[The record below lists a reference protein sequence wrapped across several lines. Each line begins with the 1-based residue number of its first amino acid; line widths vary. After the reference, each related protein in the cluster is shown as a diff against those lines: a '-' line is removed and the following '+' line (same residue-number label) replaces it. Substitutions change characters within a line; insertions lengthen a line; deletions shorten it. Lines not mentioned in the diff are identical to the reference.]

1 MSHITRLTHTTGVK
15 LCSTNQKSSWFLS
28 FFESVEFVNDF
39 LSWPWNWCRNEI
51 SNVFWRVK
59 PSYKWLLIIGD
70 VYCCHIFVMRRCKL
84 CSKLIFF
91 SFFEIF
97 LRENSDFE
105 IFCELLNG
113 LIRNRKR
120 GRIIVNQIEFS
131 ITTFINLFNPH
142 FKKWYFR
149 NCIFLSRSWSV
160 SRITVYT
167 ALYSSDMIFA
177 DISKKIIITC
187 CGLLSFIELMLS
199 SCWIFSHHWINAL

>member
-1 MSHITRLTHTTGVK
+1 MSHSGVHAVWHFVQPIRSRLDFYLFWICRV
-15 LCSTNQKSSWFLS
+15 CQW
-28 FFESVEFVNDF
+28 FFELALKLMPE
-39 LSWPWNWCRNEI
+39 WNFKIFEI
-51 SNVFWRVK
+51 SNDFWRVK

-91 SFFEIF
+91 QFLKFFFERKF
-97 LRENSDFE
+97 RFWDF
-105 IFCELLNG
+105 FELLNG

-149 NCIFLSRSWSV
+149 NCIFL
-160 SRITVYT
+160 
-167 ALYSSDMIFA
+167 
-177 DISKKIIITC
+177 
-187 CGLLSFIELMLS
+187 
-199 SCWIFSHHWINAL
+199 